1 MTYPSGFDAC
11 CSEIISAP
19 REMVMNVPV
28 MNGKIFEIFRDEVV
42 FDFIVENEAL
52 KIVEI
57 G

>member
-11 CSEIISAP
+11 WSEIISTP

>member
-1 MTYPSGFDAC
+1 MTYPSGFDANW
-11 CSEIISAP
+11 SEIISTP